1 MDIDTDQLKAALNSD
16 ILILDCRRDGKYNE
30 NYFVCR
36 FLAISMDDLFDRGP
50 KNLDVLVRGFFN
62 YWIFL
67 LLVHGPWTTCSRT
80 RWGNK

>member
-16 ILILDCRRDGKYNE
+16 ILILDCRRDGKYIE

-36 FLAISMDDLFDRGP
+36 FFTISMDGLFDRGP
-50 KNLDVLVRGFFN
+50 KNLDVLVRGFFIIGSWPMN
-62 YWIFL
+62 
-67 LLVHGPWTTCSRT
+67 HGLNGT